1 MKKKNAK
8 KHSNSNQIKYV
19 LIAGD
24 IHFPYEDK
32 RALALMFKVAK
43 SLGKNLKEIVFM
55 GDLADCYS
63 VSSHS
68 KNPMIKDL
76 LKDEVEYVNN
86 QLNNVDKMFPE
97 VKKVYI
103 SGNHSGR
110 LERYLQNQAPALFGI
125 TSIEHLFNLNR
136 RPNWKYVDYG
146 PNQKYKIMNT
156 DLYVRHEPYGT
167 RLEAVAQKAMCNL
180 IFGHVHKFYHGSAIN
195 PITEKVNHVY
205 CPGFLGDVR
214 HKEVF
219 GYTKMAQPWS
229 VGFGMVTILPNGEWF
244 YQNYEIKNYQ
254 VVFNGKL
261 FKYEKTK

>member
-1 MKKKNAK
+1 MKKKPRK
-8 KHSNSNQIKYV
+8 PHSNSDQIRYA
-19 LIAGD
+19 LIVGD
-24 IHFPYEDK
+24 MHLPYEDK

-43 SLGKNLKEIVFM
+43 SLGKNLKEIIFT
-55 GDLADCYS
+55 GDVVDMYS
-63 VSSHS
+63 VSSHA
-68 KNPMIKDL
+68 KNPAIKDI
-76 LKDEVEYVNN
+76 LKDEIEYANK
-86 QLNNVDKMFPE
+86 QLDNIDKMFKD
-97 VKKVYI
+97 VKKVYNA
-103 SGNHSGR
+103 GNHCNR

-125 TSIEHLFNLNR
+125 TSIEHLLNLNR
-136 RPNWKYVDYG
+136 RPNWKFVDYG

-167 RLEAVAQKAMCNL
+167 RLDAVAQKAMCNL
-180 IFGHVHKFYHGSAIN
+180 IFAHVHRHYHGSAIN

-219 GYTKMAQPWS
+219 GYTKMVQPW
-229 VGFGMVTILPNGEWF
+229 VLGFGMVAILPNGEWF

-261 FKYEKTK
+261 FKYEKS